1 MITFIVILAA
11 IVFCM
16 WFFQNQIVGHIGEKH
31 TANRIRAI
39 SKGTVFRDVYVEGSH
54 GVQQIDIIAVT
65 EKGILVVEK
74 KTYIG
79 LIVGK
84 AMSGAFLAHGYQA
97 NRLIAFNDKEVL
109 IHAMGKASA
118 ARITKRTVDSLEE
131 LVSTIPPMA
140 YDISN
145 YATLGLLEKLLD
157 IADPSSPTK
166 AEVNLVVE
174 TVKKAV
180 VTARNHG
187 TSLDN
192 RLGSPNRAGTVL
204 VRRMMREQWVA

>member
-1 MITFIVILAA
+1 MTFIVILAA

-79 LIVGK
+79 LIVG
-84 AMSGAFLAHGYQA
+84 S
-97 NRLIAFNDKEVL
+97 
-109 IHAMGKASA
+109 
-118 ARITKRTVDSLEE
+118 
-131 LVSTIPPMA
+131 A
-140 YDISN
+140 YDKQWMVILN
-145 YATLGLLEKLLD
+145 RGKKKF
-157 IADPSSPTK
+157 PMK
-166 AEVNLVVE
+166 NL
-174 TVKKAV
+174 
-180 VTARNHG
+180 
-187 TSLDN
+187 S
-192 RLGSPNRAGTVL
+192 
-204 VRRMMREQWVA
+204 

>member
-1 MITFIVILAA
+1 MITILFILAA

-79 LIVGK
+79 LIVG
-84 AMSGAFLAHGYQA
+84 S
-97 NRLIAFNDKEVL
+97 
-109 IHAMGKASA
+109 
-118 ARITKRTVDSLEE
+118 
-131 LVSTIPPMA
+131 A
-140 YDISN
+140 YDKQWTVIASWGKKKFSMKN
-145 YATLGLLEKLLD
+145 PHHQNFGHIQALCEKFPALRDKFIDLVIFGNNAKLGDRIPEGTICDRDFRRFYKNLPTRMNAQEVESTAQTLATLNKDRARL
-157 IADPSSPTK
+157 K
-166 AEVNLVVE
+166 A
-174 TVKKAV
+174 KHKQKI
-180 VTARNHG
+180 RQKRKG
-187 TSLDN
+187 
-192 RLGSPNRAGTVL
+192 
-204 VRRMMREQWVA
+204 Q

>member
-79 LIVGK
+79 LIVGNAYDKQWTVIAGWGKKKYSMKNPHHQNYGHIMALHEKFPALKDKFIDLVIFGNNAKLGDRIPEGTICDRDFKKFYKNLPTRMSAQEIENAAQSIASLNSDRARLK
-84 AMSGAFLAHGYQA
+84 AMHKQKIRGM
-97 NRLIAFNDKEVL
+97 RK
-109 IHAMGKASA
+109 
-118 ARITKRTVDSLEE
+118 
-131 LVSTIPPMA
+131 
-140 YDISN
+140 
-145 YATLGLLEKLLD
+145 GL
-157 IADPSSPTK
+157 
-166 AEVNLVVE
+166 
-174 TVKKAV
+174 
-180 VTARNHG
+180 
-187 TSLDN
+187 
-192 RLGSPNRAGTVL
+192 
-204 VRRMMREQWVA
+204 